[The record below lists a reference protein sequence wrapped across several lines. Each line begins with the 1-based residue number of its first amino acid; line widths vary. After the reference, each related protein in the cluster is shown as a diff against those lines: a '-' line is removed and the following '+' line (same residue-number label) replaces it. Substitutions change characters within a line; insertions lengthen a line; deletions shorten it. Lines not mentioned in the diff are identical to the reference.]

1 MDARKSTDRQ
11 DGGDYAVT
19 TRIGAVALPL
29 AIIVILVSDEK
40 SSSILPCM
48 AFVRLEF
55 VAQLANDRR
64 RLVHSATTG
73 MALGGSVACDP
84 RPQRRRRLVLV
95 SFRSS
100 PFAEP
105 LYLLPLR
112 EATAFGGVITSAEG
126 CTDRHLCAS
135 CR

>member
-11 DGGDYAVT
+11 VGGDYAVT

-64 RLVHSATTG
+64 RLVHNATTG
-73 MALGGSVACDP
+73 MALGGSVACEIPD
-84 RPQRRRRLVLV
+84 L
-95 SFRSS
+95 
-100 PFAEP
+100 
-105 LYLLPLR
+105 
-112 EATAFGGVITSAEG
+112 SAEDG
-126 CTDRHLCAS
+126 
-135 CR
+135 